1 MIRVDPHVAAARARA
16 AGTVLLSIAVM
27 LGLFIMA
34 IGAVVGERRR

>member
-1 MIRVDPHVAAARARA
+1 MIRLEARRAAAHARA

-27 LGLFIMA
+27 FALFIMA